1 MLSPNLAGIEMGG
14 TKCVCTLGTG
24 PDDVRA
30 QETFP
35 TQHPETT
42 LGAIAELLDSWRA
55 RFGQFAALG
64 VAAFGPIDLLRDSP
78 NYGRIRATP
87 KELWR
92 DVDLL
97 GFFSRRFEVPV
108 GLTTD
113 VIGAALA
120 EGRWGGAR
128 GLTDYAYVTVGT
140 GVGVGLIMA
149 GKPVIGR
156 HHPEM
161 GHLRIARMP
170 GDHWPGS
177 CPFHGA
183 CVEGLASGPSI
194 EARCGQ
200 SAGNVPPDS
209 PVWDTVAH
217 AIAQLAHVL
226 AVSVAPQR
234 ILIGGGVASAHPEL
248 FPRIRQALARSLNGY
263 LGMDEV
269 GSGLDRYI
277 VPPGLGNGAGPLGA
291 LAVAAESTPSRSKII
306 K

>member
-1 MLSPNLAGIEMGG
+1 MPSAILAGVEMGG
-14 TKCVCTLGTG
+14 TKCICTLGTG

-30 QETFP
+30 QQTFP
-35 TQHPETT
+35 TRDPATT
-42 LGAIAELLDSWRA
+42 LGAIADLLDSWRG

-64 VAAFGPIDLLRDSP
+64 VAAFGPLDLVRDSP
-78 NYGRIRATP
+78 GYGRIRATP

-92 DVDLL
+92 DIDLA
-97 GFFSRRFEVPV
+97 GFFARRFAVPV

-128 GLTDYAYVTVGT
+128 ELTDYAYVTVGT
-140 GVGVGLIMA
+140 GVGVGLVVS

-156 HHPEM
+156 HHPEL
-161 GHLRIARMP
+161 GHVRIARMP
-170 GDHWPGS
+170 GDDWPGS

-183 CVEGLASGPSI
+183 CVEGLASGPAI

-200 SAGNVPPDS
+200 SAGSVPPDS

-217 AIAQLAHVL
+217 AITQLAHVL

-234 ILIGGGVASAHPEL
+234 ILIGGGVVSARPEL
-248 FPRIRQALARSLNGY
+248 FPRIRRALAQSLNGY
-263 LGMDEV
+263 LDMEEV
-269 GSGLDRYI
+269 TSGLDRYI

-291 LAVAAESTPSRSKII
+291 LAIAAESIVSTTTK
-306 K
+306 